1 MFYQLPGLI
10 LPGRRLG
17 ASTVFLLLASLGRVC
32 SQHMGAAVR
41 ERHSRAASGS
51 AFGIRAC
58 RLQGLPANRSKACCL
73 LSAMLGTSP
82 KFRVGG
88 RDGNSFLTPRHN
100 QFMLRVLEF
109 NYPSCLSL
117 NSCNWGG
124 SQLQKYLVLY
134 SPAAAPAWLPPAPTL
149 QQ

>member
-1 MFYQLPGLI
+1 MQH
-10 LPGRRLG
+10 
-17 ASTVFLLLASLGRVC
+17 VLLATRAHSPWQKTWSLDSFLTLSFLRQ
-32 SQHMGAAVR
+32 SLLSVR